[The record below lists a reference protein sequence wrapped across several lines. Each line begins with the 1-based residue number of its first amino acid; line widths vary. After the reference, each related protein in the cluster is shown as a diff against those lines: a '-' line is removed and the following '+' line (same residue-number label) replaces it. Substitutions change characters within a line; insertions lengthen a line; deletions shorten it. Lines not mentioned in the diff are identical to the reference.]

1 MNDMGHGRD
10 ERSTT
15 VAAEVVPRLVPV
27 RMLNEF
33 VYCPRLFYLEWVSGQ
48 FADNDFT
55 VDGRWQ
61 HRAVDR
67 ERGAAPAAGDELP
80 FKEATSV
87 TLSSERLGLIGQ
99 ADVIQGDGDGVVPVD
114 VKRGSPARCAERV
127 WPPERVQLAA
137 VGLLLSDNGYR
148 CDRGAI
154 FFVETRERVWVEFDD
169 DLVKTTLD
177 ALRALRVA
185 ASSGTSPDPLEGSPK
200 CDGCSLAG
208 ICLPDE
214 TLMMRRQRLA
224 PPRRLMASDPSST
237 PMYVTK
243 AGAKVAK
250 KGSRVEVRFRDEVL
264 SSTRLIDVSQVCV
277 FGNVQV
283 TTQLVRTLMGRDV
296 PIFWFSTGAWLSGIT
311 EGLPSKHVE
320 LRRRQYRL
328 GDSSEAVAVAG
339 AMIEGKIRNSRT
351 LLRRN
356 SSSRD
361 DQVLR
366 SLKRLA
372 NKAANTGSI
381 ESLLGYEGTA
391 ARLYFGQFQSMIRR
405 KDSVVGEQFTFTGRN
420 RRPPR
425 DGINALLSFCY
436 SLLLKDCIAALRMVG
451 FDPYFGVL
459 HRPRFGRPALALD
472 LAEEFR
478 PLVAES
484 VVLTLLN
491 NGEVRPSGFVV
502 RAGGVTMTNE
512 CRRTVIGRF
521 ERRMNQELTHP
532 VFGYAVSYRRAVEL
546 QARILAAVTL
556 GELDRYQALTTR

>member
-1 MNDMGHGRD
+1 MNDEGRTAPEAAQAVD
-10 ERSTT
+10 EG
-15 VAAEVVPRLVPV
+15 VPALVPV

-48 FADNDFT
+48 FVDNDFT

-61 HRAVDR
+61 HRAVDQ
-67 ERGAAPAAGDELP
+67 ERGAAPAAGDDLV
-80 FKEATSV
+80 FREATSV
-87 TLSSERLGLIGQ
+87 ALSSEHLGLIGK
-99 ADVIQGDGDGVVPVD
+99 ADVIQGDGDLVVPID

-127 WPPERVQLAA
+127 WLPERVQLGAL
-137 VGLLLSDNGYR
+137 GLLLRENEYR
-148 CDRGAI
+148 CERGAV
-154 FFVETRERVWVEFDD
+154 FFMKTRERVWVQFDD
-169 DLVKTTLD
+169 DLVETTLD
-177 ALRALRVA
+177 SLRSLRVA
-185 ASSGTSPDPLEGSPK
+185 ASSNEPPPPLEGSPK

-214 TLMMRRQRLA
+214 TLMMRRQRLS
-224 PPRRLMASDPSST
+224 PPRRLMASDPST
-237 PMYVTK
+237 APMYVTK

-250 KGSRVEVRFRDEVL
+250 KGDRVEVRFRDEVL
-264 SSTRLIDVSQVCV
+264 SSTRLIDVSQLCV
-277 FGNVQV
+277 YGNVQV
-283 TTQLVRTLMGRDV
+283 TTQLVRTLMSRDA

-311 EGLPSKHVE
+311 EGLPGKHVE

-328 GDSSEAVAVAG
+328 GESAQAVEVAG
-339 AMIEGKIRNSRT
+339 AMIDGKIRNSRT

-356 SSSRD
+356 SSPRD
-361 DQVLR
+361 EEVLR

-372 NKAANTGSI
+372 RKAASVESA

-391 ARLYFGQFQSMIRR
+391 ARLYFGQFQSMIR
-405 KDSVVGEQFTFTGRN
+405 SGGAIAGEVFSFSGRN

-425 DGINALLSFCY
+425 DGVNALLSFCY
-436 SLLLKDCIAALRMVG
+436 SLLLKECVAALRMVG

-472 LAEEFR
+472 LSEEFR

-502 RAGGVTMTNE
+502 RAGGVAMTND

-521 ERRMNQELTHP
+521 ERRMSQELTHP

-556 GELDRYQALTTR
+556 GELDRYEPLTTR